1 MYKNFLLCFAH
12 STKRIYGFPC
22 NKLSEYRVLFMEV
35 PDKNKVVHGG
45 CGKRQ
50 YEKTRKNVLDFS
62 ASTNPRPPDVSW
74 ACEPFFIGHY
84 PDDNY
89 TQLKEVIAHTFN
101 RAIDEIC
108 VGNGSMELIRVLCHV
123 VFRQGQTFYTDTPT
137 FGEYE
142 FSARLA
148 GGTKVEDMKNA
159 DMVFVCN
166 PNNPT
171 GTLRS
176 RDAMLSILDDTHDG
190 ILCADEAFIELS
202 DPRQSLADVKNNHLV
217 VLRSLTKCFSVPGLR
232 FGYGFGEPDLIERME
247 AMRPPWSVNA
257 CAESFALQAFS
268 HYDELEDSRNFIR
281 RERAWLYEH
290 LRALGLSCSPSSA
303 NFLLIETAEPAGI
316 LRKKLQAVDILVR
329 DCTSFGLPA
338 TIRVAVRTRD
348 ENRCLLEALAACL
361 P

>member
-1 MYKNFLLCFAH
+1 
-12 STKRIYGFPC
+12 
-22 NKLSEYRVLFMEV
+22 MEV
-35 PDKNKVVHGG
+35 PHKNKVVHGG

-50 YEKTRKNVLDFS
+50 YEKTHKNVLDFS
-62 ASTNPRPPDVSW
+62 ASTNPRPPIVSW
-74 ACEPFFIGHY
+74 TCDPFFIGHY

-89 TQLKEVIAHTFN
+89 TQVKEVIAHTFN
-101 RAIDEIC
+101 RDVDEIC

-123 VFRQGQTFYTDTPT
+123 VVRHGTTFYTETPT

-148 GGTKVEDMKNA
+148 GGIKVKDMKNA
-159 DMVFVCN
+159 HITFVCN

-176 RDAMLSILDDTHDG
+176 REEMLSLLDDTHEG
-190 ILCADEAFIELS
+190 ILCADEAFIELA
-202 DPRQSLADVKNNHLV
+202 DPRQSLVDVTSNHLV

-232 FGYGFGEPDLIERME
+232 FGYGFAEPDLIARME

-268 HYDELEDSRNFIR
+268 HYHELEESRNFIK
-281 RERAWLYEH
+281 RERAWLHEH
-290 LRALGLSCSPSSA
+290 LSALGLSCSPSSA
-303 NFLLIETAEPAGI
+303 NFLLIDTAEPAGI
-316 LRKKLQAVDILVR
+316 LCEKLQAVDILVR
-329 DCTSFGLPA
+329 DCTSFGLPT

-348 ENRCLLEALAACL
+348 ENRCLVEALAACL
-361 P
+361 H